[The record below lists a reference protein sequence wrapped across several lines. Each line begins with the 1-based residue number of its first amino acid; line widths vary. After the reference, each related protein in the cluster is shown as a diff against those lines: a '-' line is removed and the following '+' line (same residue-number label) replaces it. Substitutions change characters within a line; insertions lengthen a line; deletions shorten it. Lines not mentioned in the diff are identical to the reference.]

1 RARSAFGAV
10 VPSSPGEGRS
20 VARREAMA
28 TGTPIVATAVGGN
41 PEVVSSHEALLVPPD
56 DPAALARA
64 IRHVHED
71 PAAAAA
77 RAECAR
83 ARVAREFA
91 LLPWLTRYERVYR
104 SVL

>member
-1 RARSAFGAV
+1 
-10 VPSSPGEGRS
+10 
-20 VARREAMA
+20 MA